1 MSLQAIATQAA
12 YAAVAALVAVFAD
25 VSGPR
30 VRTGNGLAVVAG
42 LGAAVLLYRAFAR
55 GVDRPPRR
63 LLLPA
68 AAGAVSEEI
77 VWRWGVLAGSAPY
90 VGWGGALALSS
101 AGFAGT
107 HTRTATLAYL
117 LIGGTFGAVFL
128 ATGRLVAAIAAHGAY
143 NLLVL
148 LWRRP

>member
-1 MSLQAIATQAA
+1 MSRRALAMQAT
-12 YAAVAALVAVFAD
+12 YAAVAALLVVFAD
-25 VSGPR
+25 ISGPPSR
-30 VRTGNGLAVVAG
+30 VGNGLAVAAG
-42 LGAAVLLYRAFAR
+42 LGAALALYLAFAR

-63 LLLPA
+63 LLVPA

-77 VWRWGVLAGSAPY
+77 VWRWGVLAGAAPY

-101 AGFAGT
+101 AGFAGI

-117 LIGGTFGAVFL
+117 LLGATFGAVFL
-128 ATGRLVAAIAAHGAY
+128 ATGRLVAAIAAHAAY